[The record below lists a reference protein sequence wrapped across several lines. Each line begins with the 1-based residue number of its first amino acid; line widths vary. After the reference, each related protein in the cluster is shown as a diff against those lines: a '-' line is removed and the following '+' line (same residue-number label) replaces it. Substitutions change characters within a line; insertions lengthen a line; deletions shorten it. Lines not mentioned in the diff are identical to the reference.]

1 MNTATLAR
9 AKSVGRSA
17 SSRSSYF
24 NMSRA
29 HRYSILF
36 ALPLLLGYEFLA
48 AALARP
54 GKPELRNGADAILRA
69 AFTAIAGRRGSIVF
83 IAVIVIVGMALVVR
97 DLRKTKDRLRPGIF
111 AGMLGES
118 IVLAGVFGIVVGV
131 TTAKLLGSLHS
142 LSMGPIDQTSWATR
156 LMLSLGA
163 GLYEELFFRVLLVTG
178 IAAGA
183 RIILGLGPRASGLIA
198 AVSGAVIFSAFHYI
212 GPYGDRLELQS
223 FVFRALSG
231 LAFSGLYLLRGFGIT
246 AWTHALYDAFLLL
259 A

>member
-17 SSRSSYF
+17 SRLSSYF
-24 NMSRA
+24 NVSRA

-97 DLRKTKDRLRPGIF
+97 DLRKSKDRLRPGVF

-118 IVLAGVFGIVVGV
+118 VVLAGVFGIVVGV

-183 RIILGLGPRASGLIA
+183 RVILGLGPRASGLIA

>member
-1 MNTATLAR
+1 MNTAALAR
-9 AKSVGRSA
+9 AKSVRRSA

-24 NMSRA
+24 NVSRA

-118 IVLAGVFGIVVGV
+118 VVLAGVFGIVVGV

-183 RIILGLGPRASGLIA
+183 RIFLGLGPRASGLIA